1 MRTGATRSTATIVA
15 TVRPRSSRAAPDS
28 WSEDLGLVST
38 EEVLE
43 QSEETHSSLL
53 GPDGEPLQ
61 YKSKKLGYVGFIKLK
76 ER

>member
-1 MRTGATRSTATIVA
+1 MLTGATRRTLCRS
-15 TVRPRSSRAAPDS
+15 RPRASRPFPHFDVHGD
-28 WSEDLGLVST
+28 EGLCTT

-61 YKSKKLGYVGFIKLK
+61 YKSKKLGHVGFIKLK
-76 ER
+76 ERP